1 MVQVGGG
8 FVELIQ
14 FREWERVSSEVGV
27 ARGVNAGGSWRGA
40 AGARHGGECSG
51 RRRAR
56 ARRTAAPPPRRR
68 LPPPRAA
75 THAAWLK
82 ILPKLCRDSLNLV

>member
-27 ARGVNAGGSWRGA
+27 ARGVNAGGS
-40 AGARHGGECSG
+40 
-51 RRRAR
+51 
-56 ARRTAAPPPRRR
+56 
-68 LPPPRAA
+68 
-75 THAAWLK
+75 
-82 ILPKLCRDSLNLV
+82 